1 MRPTPTVVAI
11 LIYLIIIYLLP
22 VFFTELTASFGKED
36 GIVESIGALFFLLAS
51 VILILTYFK
60 IKKTTSS
67 AYRKPEAIW
76 ILGLALL
83 FFVAFG
89 EEISWGQRIY
99 GFETPEG
106 LKEYNKQ
113 HEFNIHNLEPF
124 HGLDEKGEPKTGLAA
139 LMTSHRLFYAILI
152 GYIIIIPLI
161 MIPNTWLSR
170 LIINLEIPIVPIWIS
185 GLFIAV
191 FLFVKV
197 VQFLFARDNN
207 DLYHALVEIMET
219 NIALVILIFSLA
231 FYQSKSLPIKF
242 NKIG

>member
-1 MRPTPTVVAI
+1 MRPTPTIATVI
-11 LIYLIIIYLLP
+11 IYLIIIYLLP
-22 VFFTELTASFGKED
+22 VFFPELTASFGKED
-36 GIVESIGALFFLLAS
+36 GVVESIGALFFLAAS
-51 VILILTYFK
+51 VLLIGTYFK
-60 IKKTTSS
+60 IKKTSS
-67 AYRKPEAIW
+67 SEYRKPEAIW

-99 GFETPEG
+99 GFETPDA
-106 LKEYNKQ
+106 LKEINKQ

-124 HGLDEKGEPKTGLAA
+124 HGLDEKGEPKTGIAA

-161 MIPNTWLSR
+161 MIPNNWLSR
-170 LIINLEIPIVPIWIS
+170 LIIKLEIPIVPLWIS
-185 GLFIAV
+185 GLFLSV

-197 VQFLFARDNN
+197 IQFMFARDNN

-219 NIALVILIFSLA
+219 NIALVILLLSLA
-231 FYQSKSLPIKF
+231 FYQSKPLPK
-242 NKIG
+242 KA